1 MDRSIPRFSA
11 RGKVYFICGK
21 LWHIH
26 DNNLNFLFFI
36 IYYIFFFIIYILNR
50 EMVKNNC
57 KRNSGGL
64 IIYIRDK
71 YVSKETL
78 VYKSE
83 DDIVWVKLSKSLL
96 ALNDDLYICLC
107 YVTPDD
113 SSKTNPGRVKYL

>member
-1 MDRSIPRFSA
+1 MSIRCSLLNCQGLISRRTNKLQTEEFKNIFRSSDIVLLTETWTDEFSDIA
-11 RGKVYFICGK
+11 V
-21 LWHIH
+21 
-26 DNNLNFLFFI
+26 NNFEP
-36 IYYIFFFIIYILNR
+36 YILNC

-83 DDIVWVKLSKSLL
+83 DDIVWVKLSKSL
-96 ALNDDLYICLC
+96 
-107 YVTPDD
+107 
-113 SSKTNPGRVKYL
+113 